1 MKKVLI
7 LGANG
12 QIAKHVIEF
21 LLKKPDIQLTLYLR
35 NSGRLNHLKSEK
47 TRIIEA
53 DVLEDKKLADAI
65 RDQDV
70 VYANLEGE
78 MDLMAENIVRAMKVT
93 GVKRLIFITT
103 LGIYDE
109 VPGEFGK
116 WNKKMIGDYIP
127 PYRKAAD
134 IIESS
139 DLDYTIIRPAWL
151 SDDDEVDY
159 EITQKNEPFRG
170 TEVSR
175 KSVGSLIAELID
187 NPAMEKRASI
197 GINKPGTN
205 SDRPSFYSKQKT
217 ES

>member
-1 MKKVLI
+1 MKKVLS

-12 QIAKHVIEF
+12 QIAKHVIDF
-21 LLKKPDIQLTLYLR
+21 LLNEPDIHLTLFLR
-35 NSGRLNHLKSEK
+35 NSRRLNHLKSER
-47 TRIIEA
+47 TTIVEG
-53 DVLEDKKLADAI
+53 DVLDEKKLEDVI
-65 RDQDV
+65 RGQDV

-78 MDLMAENIVRAMKVT
+78 MDQMARNIVEAMNET

-103 LGIYDE
+103 IGIYDE
-109 VPGEFGK
+109 VPGKFGK
-116 WNKKMIGDYIP
+116 WNKKMIGNYIP

-139 DLDYTIIRPAWL
+139 DLDFTIIRPAWL

-159 EITQKNEPFRG
+159 ETTQKDEPFRG

-175 KSVGSLIAELID
+175 KSVGALVAKLIKNPELERRTSL
-187 NPAMEKRASI
+187 
-197 GINKPGTN
+197 GVNKPGTYW
-205 SDRPSFYSKQKT
+205 DKPSFYSKQKS

>member
-1 MKKVLI
+1 MKKVLV

-12 QIAKHVIEF
+12 QIAKHVID
-21 LLKKPDIQLTLYLR
+21 LLSKEPDIQLTLFLR
-35 NSGRLNHLKSEK
+35 NSRRLNHLKSEK
-47 TRIIEA
+47 IRIVEG
-53 DVLEDKKLADAI
+53 DVMDEQMLAGEI
-65 RDQDV
+65 RGHDV

-78 MDLMAENIVRAMKVT
+78 MEQMAENIVKAMEET

-103 LGIYDE
+103 IGIYDE
-109 VPGEFGK
+109 VPGKFGK

-151 SDDDEVDY
+151 SDDDDIDY
-159 EITQKNEPFRG
+159 EITQKNEPFLG

-175 KSVGSLIAELID
+175 KSVGAFVAKLIMNPEL
-187 NPAMEKRASI
+187 EKRTSL
-197 GINKPGTN
+197 GINKPNTYW
-205 SDRPSFYSKQKT
+205 DKPSFYSKQKQV
-217 ES
+217 

>member
-12 QIAKHVIEF
+12 QIAKHVTDF
-21 LLKKPDIQLTLYLR
+21 LLEEPDIHLTLFLR
-35 NSGRLNHLKSEK
+35 KSRRLKHLKSEK
-47 TRIIEA
+47 TSIVEG
-53 DVLEDKKLADAI
+53 DVLDEKKLVDEI
-65 RDQDV
+65 RGHDV

-78 MDLMAENIVRAMKVT
+78 MDQMAQNIVEAMKET
-93 GVKRLIFITT
+93 GVKRLIFIATI
-103 LGIYDE
+103 GIYDE

-116 WNKKMIGDYIP
+116 CNNKMIGEYIP

-139 DLDYTIIRPAWL
+139 DLDYTIIRPSWMT
-151 SDDDEVDY
+151 DDDEVDF
-159 EITQKNEPFRG
+159 ETTQKDEPFKG

-175 KSVGSLIAELID
+175 KSVGALVAKLIKNPEL
-187 NPAMEKRASI
+187 EKRTSL
-197 GINKPGTN
+197 GINKPNTYW
-205 SDRPSFYSKQKT
+205 DKPSFYSKQKT